1 MRSLLSSPALL
12 RACSTSASD
21 LYVSRILLERIRGA
35 GLPFASIG
43 CRLSFDE
50 GEEEEEE
57 AAAQPMDAESA

>member
-1 MRSLLSSPALL
+1 
-12 RACSTSASD
+12 
-21 LYVSRILLERIRGA
+21 LERIRGA